1 MYGQGKGGPQNY
13 GEAIKWFR
21 LAADQGNDV
30 AEYNL
35 GIAYANA
42 LGVPQ
47 NYVQA
52 HMWLNLAVANT
63 TEQVMRDEA
72 AKNSDILAA
81 KMTPEQI
88 AEATEWKPQ

>member
-13 GEAIKWFR
+13 GEAIKSFC

-42 LGVPQ
+42 LGVHQ

-72 AKNSDILAA
+72 AIWSHHCA
-81 KMTPEQI
+81 
-88 AEATEWKPQ
+88 